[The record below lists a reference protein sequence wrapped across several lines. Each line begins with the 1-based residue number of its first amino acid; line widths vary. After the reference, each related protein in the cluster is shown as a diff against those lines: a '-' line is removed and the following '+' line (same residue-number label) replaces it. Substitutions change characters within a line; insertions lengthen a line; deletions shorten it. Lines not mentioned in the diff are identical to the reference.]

1 MTKRSKDIDN
11 DGIDGL
17 RGNLDRATATT
28 RLFDALQTYINV
40 SERVRCEL
48 IALNGKTEI
57 TQDHIDRCRA
67 LLREIEPHQ
76 VDPSVN
82 EMLNPYK

>member
-17 RGNLDRATATT
+17 RNNWDWPTAST
-28 RLFDALQTYINV
+28 RLFDALQSYINV
-40 SERVRCEL
+40 SERLRREL
-48 IALNGKTEI
+48 PNSEI
-57 TQDHIDRCRA
+57 TQEHIDRCRA

-76 VDPSVN
+76 VDPSLN
-82 EMLNPYK
+82 QMLNPYE

>member
-17 RGNLDRATATT
+17 RNNWDWPTASI
-28 RLFDALQTYINV
+28 RLFDALQSYINV
-40 SERVRCEL
+40 SERLRREL
-48 IALNGKTEI
+48 PNSEI
-57 TQDHIDRCRA
+57 TQEHIDRCRA

-76 VDPSVN
+76 VDPSLN
-82 EMLNPYK
+82 QMLNPYE